1 MKKEY
6 RFDYE
11 TLGAIGDMPQAD
23 GELCARAKEACG
35 SAFAPYSGFRVG
47 AAARLRS
54 GLILTGSNQ
63 ESEVFPAG
71 MCAERTLL
79 FHWQAHHSGSG
90 GSDVGAGGGTGANGD
105 FGDPQNASEATLD
118 PIETIAIASI
128 PGERECYPCGQ
139 CRQLLL
145 DTERRQ
151 QSPIRI
157 IMCGDATASA
167 VGSARELLPF
177 QFEL

>member
-1 MKKEY
+1 MIAEY
-6 RFDYE
+6 KFDYDAYQSLDALPE
-11 TLGAIGDMPQAD
+11 AD
-23 GELCARAKEACG
+23 CSLARMALDACG
-35 SAFAPYSGFRVG
+35 SAYAPYSLFRVG

-54 GLILTGSNQ
+54 GAILTGANQ

-79 FHWQAHHSGSG
+79 FNWQANHSH
-90 GSDVGAGGGTGANGD
+90 
-105 FGDPQNASEATLD
+105 D
-118 PIETIAIASI
+118 PIEAMAIASV

-145 DTERRQ
+145 DTEKRQ
-151 QSPIRI
+151 GSPLRV
-157 IMCGDATASA
+157 IMCSDTTASA
-167 VGSARELLPF
+167 VASARDLLPF